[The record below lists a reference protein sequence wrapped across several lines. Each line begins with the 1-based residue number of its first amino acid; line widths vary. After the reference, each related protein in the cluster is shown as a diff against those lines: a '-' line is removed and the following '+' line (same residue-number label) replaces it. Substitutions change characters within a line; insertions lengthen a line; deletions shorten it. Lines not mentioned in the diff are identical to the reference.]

1 MTLQQAAAGVG
12 SIDIAML
19 RQVERPDRMYR
30 RAQRD
35 VIDHVRLRRE
45 EISLDANSSRKMKFL
60 LFPEKSCPRRVES
73 IDGREMFA
81 HACKLGLEGVVSKV
95 RDCAYVSGRG
105 NSWVKKTCAGRE
117 PLTIAGFRARR
128 G

>member
-1 MTLQQAAAGVG
+1 MTLQQAAAGFG

-45 EISLDANSSRKMKFL
+45 EISLVRLRREEISLDANSSRKMKFL
-60 LFPEKSCPRRVES
+60 LSPEKSCPRRVES

-81 HACKLGLEGVVSKV
+81 RACKLGLEGV
-95 RDCAYVSGRG
+95 GIEG
-105 NSWVKKTCAGRE
+105 
-117 PLTIAGFRARR
+117 P
-128 G
+128 